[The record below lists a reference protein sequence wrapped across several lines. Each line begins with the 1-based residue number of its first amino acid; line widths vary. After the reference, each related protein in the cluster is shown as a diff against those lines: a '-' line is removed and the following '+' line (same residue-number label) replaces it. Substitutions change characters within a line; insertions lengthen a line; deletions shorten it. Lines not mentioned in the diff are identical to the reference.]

1 MLAICNSANACD
13 PKSRTSTGP
22 EYDTRERA
30 ASVSRERW
38 SVGVGFE
45 VLLDRVSASQK
56 IDLIQLH
63 CILREH
69 TMETEVIPI
78 SDAFVNEEEVVHCGI
93 LICCQHDP
101 GHPDRPVL
109 LVPRIRRQGRSVAA
123 SCEYDGFSDIGTVFI
138 NDAQY

>member
-1 MLAICNSANACD
+1 M
-13 PKSRTSTGP
+13 
-22 EYDTRERA
+22 
-30 ASVSRERW
+30 
-38 SVGVGFE
+38 GVGFE

-123 SCEYDGFSDIGTVFI
+123 SCEYGGFSDIGTVFI